1 MFSSPDLPYLSFPH
15 LPSLFLFSIAQ
26 YFSLS
31 KNYRLVGV
39 KIPHTP
45 PTLMTHAQEIR
56 GVFLHWSAADG
67 TVVTRRWRWMR
78 ALRRGDC
85 RSRKYVLVDGDE
97 ASSRLTEMRRRAS
110 GGGRRG
116 VASAEGDDAM
126 KRRTAA
132 RLDGEGCPAAAAC
145 CVRNDAGGA
154 LK

>member
-1 MFSSPDLPYLSFPH
+1 MFSSPDLPYLSLTH

-45 PTLMTHAQEIR
+45 PTLMTHAEEIR

-78 ALRRGDC
+78 ALRRG
-85 RSRKYVLVDGDE
+85 E